1 MGCDQM
7 LPALQSPSTSVS
19 ISAPIQTRGLQYPVE
34 LTNTALTLPPFQEIA
49 RQTLRKYWGYDGFRP
64 GQWDI
69 VKALLE
75 GEDVLGVLPTGSGK
89 SLCFQLPALCRPGL
103 TLVVSPLIALMED
116 QVASLQG
123 RGIAAASLHS
133 QLDSVLRRQTLRQL
147 NRLKLLY
154 LSPET
159 LLSPKV
165 WRQLQLPH
173 LKIAALIIDEA
184 HCLTQ
189 WGDSFRPAYDRLGCV
204 RRALLAT
211 KPLGSQF
218 PMAALTA
225 TADRVTRHRIAEAL
239 QLDQPVEIVQSPH
252 RPNLDLQVKRI
263 WTPRQRRRQ
272 TFAFLQRQASRSR
285 VMPSG
290 LIYVRNRRDSET
302 LAQQCREQG
311 FETMAYHGG
320 LSASRRRQIEQAWLA
335 GAAAQGGLG
344 FVVCTSA
351 FGMGIDLPSCR
362 WVLHYHLPL
371 LLAEYVQE
379 VGRAGRD
386 GKPAVALA
394 LASEPTGWLEP
405 SDRQRNH
412 HFLQALAQQQ
422 RRCLAI
428 AQQFPQEGDWHSI
441 CQQFPKQGALSLALL
456 HRMERL
462 VWRDPFHFRLIAQ
475 GKSGKSLASC
485 LGDSS
490 QTMKQF
496 LGDSLD
502 PWRFI
507 NETFA

>member
-1 MGCDQM
+1 M
-7 LPALQSPSTSVS
+7 LPVLQSPSTSVS
-19 ISAPIQTRGLQYPVE
+19 VSAPVQSRGQKHKA
-34 LTNTALTLPPFQEIA
+34 ALTQTEFAQLPFQAIA
-49 RQTLRKYWGYDGFRP
+49 RQALRKYWGYEAFRP
-64 GQWDI
+64 GQWDV

-89 SLCFQLPALCRPGL
+89 SLCFQLPALCRRGL

-133 QLDSVLRRQTLRQL
+133 QLDPRQRSQTLRQL
-147 NRLKLLY
+147 SRLKLLY

-173 LKIAALIIDEA
+173 LKIAALIVDEA

-211 KPLGSQF
+211 RPLGSHF

-225 TADRVTRHRIAEAL
+225 TADRATRQGIAESL
-239 QLDQPVEIVQSPH
+239 QLDKPVEIVKSPH
-252 RPNLDLQVKRI
+252 RPNLDLQVKRC
-263 WTPRQRRRQ
+263 WTPRQRRSQ
-272 TFAFLQRQASRSR
+272 TFAFLQSQAARCR
-285 VMPSG
+285 AMPSG

-302 LAQQCREQG
+302 LSEQCRAQG
-311 FETMAYHGG
+311 FETKAYHGG
-320 LSASRRRQIEQAWLA
+320 LSASRRRDIEQAWLA
-335 GAAAQGGLG
+335 GAAQGGLG

-362 WVLHYHLPL
+362 WILHYHLPL

-405 SDRQRNH
+405 SDRQRNR

-441 CQQFPKQGALSLALL
+441 CQQFPKEGALSLALL

-462 VWRDPFHFRLIAQ
+462 VWRDPFHFRLISQ
-475 GKSGKSLASC
+475 SKSLGRETSC
-485 LGDSS
+485 LGNSA
-490 QTMKQF
+490 QAMQQF
-496 LGDSLD
+496 LLESSA

-507 NETFA
+507 NEIFA